1 MQINGLATA
10 SAERVVRLDEMTALI
25 LKRAQRT
32 MIGGRPM
39 RSIWMVCLCLMM
51 PGAAYGQ
58 LQFMN
63 YGRWVGASAEAR
75 SYYIAG
81 MFDAYM
87 TLDTGD
93 EAKSAVHYSRCI
105 ARSGMKSDQLADGV
119 LRFGQARPALHA
131 KPLIFALNQYL
142 IAVCGDPHN

>member
-1 MQINGLATA
+1 VDGLLVFDDAGCGVWAA
-10 SAERVVRLDEMTALI
+10 SVH
-25 LKRAQRT
+25 
-32 MIGGRPM
+32 
-39 RSIWMVCLCLMM
+39 
-51 PGAAYGQ
+51 
-58 LQFMN
+58 N
-63 YGRWVGASAEAR
+63 YGRWVGESAEAR

-87 TLDTGD
+87 TLNTGD

-119 LRFGQARPALHA
+119 LRFGQTRPALHA